1 MALLQFSSKNE
12 HEMSWSIRVNFDQG
26 YRTNRIKSNWTSQ
39 KSPLRHFISFRR
51 QRATKWPLF
60 FSFHKMISAVLES
73 NKNTW
78 RIGGLLFHFFF
89 GFHKIER
96 RRRQGRTNCGP
107 RQLLPVVNC
116 CSDRTQVK
124 TAHRQVTRFSSLYD
138 SSIGCQPTKADNYR

>member
-1 MALLQFSSKNE
+1 
-12 HEMSWSIRVNFDQG
+12 MSWSIRVNFDQG

-39 KSPLRHFISFRR
+39 KSPLRRFISFRR

-78 RIGGLLFHFFF
+78 RIGGLLFHFSFF

-124 TAHRQVTRFSSLYD
+124 QHTDRWHGSAVYTTAPSAASQQKQT
-138 SSIGCQPTKADNYR
+138 TTDNTCIYRL

>member
-1 MALLQFSSKNE
+1 
-12 HEMSWSIRVNFDQG
+12 MSWSIRVNFDQG

-39 KSPLRHFISFRR
+39 KSPLRRFISFRR

-60 FSFHKMISAVLES
+60 FRSIKWSAPSS
-73 NKNTW
+73 NPTK
-78 RIGGLLFHFFF
+78 IHDASADYYFIFFFLFFF

-124 TAHRQVTRFSSLYD
+124 QHTDRWHGSAVYTTAPSAASQQKQTTTDNTR
-138 SSIGCQPTKADNYR
+138 IYRL